1 MLDKNLDLVS
11 AEDMNHHVEGCA
23 VNNGESQRF
32 IYTSFYRYAMTICE
46 RCTNNN
52 EDAVEIFNEGF
63 LKIFKEIHHYK
74 PAYTDVLSSFEGW
87 LRKIYT
93 TIDHFR
99 KNRKHQRVTHLD
111 TVEYQ
116 LASVS
121 EDAVQKL
128 AHKEIIQAMRI
139 LSPAYRTVLN
149 LFVVCGLR
157 HEEIAE
163 KLEISVGGSKSN
175 LSKAKK
181 QLQKILFDQ
190 NNVGG
195 N

>member
-11 AEDMNHHVEGCA
+11 AKDMNHHVEGYA
-23 VNNGESQRF
+23 VNNRESQKF
-32 IYTSFYRYAMTICE
+32 IHTSFYRYAMTICE
-46 RCTNNN
+46 RYTNNS
-52 EDAVEIFNEGF
+52 EDAVEILNEGF

-74 PAYTDVLSSFEGW
+74 PAYTDVVSSFKGW

-93 TIDHFR
+93 AIDHFR

-157 HEEIAE
+157 HEEISE
-163 KLEISVGGSKSN
+163 KLEISVGASKSN
-175 LSKAKK
+175 LSKAK
-181 QLQKILFDQ
+181 
-190 NNVGG
+190 NNCKKYYLTR
-195 N
+195 